1 MESERHKN
9 GWTWRGSCN
18 VRCGICIAQGIDYDV
33 KSFLEMQLHKSKK
46 HGEKNQMSP
55 YDNKKAF
62 QAQQGGRKEREGM
75 LMNTQ
80 AIDRWKNVSI
90 R

>member
-1 MESERHKN
+1 LSAHLKKAKAR
-9 GWTWRGSCN
+9 
-18 VRCGICIAQGIDYDV
+18 VGIPLKATAVYYIYNDV

-62 QAQQGGRKEREGM
+62 QAQQGGRKERERNADES
-75 LMNTQ
+75 LHA
-80 AIDRWKNVSI
+80 AIDRWRGK